1 MENATDSD
9 QQRSGNDEQGRL
21 AAFTSAAVA
30 LASEL
35 ELDALLQRIVDVARA
50 LIGAKYGAL
59 SVWQEGRIVRFVHDG
74 LTTETAE
81 RIGHPPV
88 GKGILGVVLRGG
100 KPVRSQDLGED
111 PRASGFPPDHP
122 HMRSFLG
129 VPIRHRGQVLG
140 DLYLSEKIGA
150 DEFSDEDEAMAVS
163 FAALAAVSI
172 DNAAMFSR
180 DHETV
185 ERLRELDRMRAD
197 FVAMV
202 SHELRNPIATM
213 RGYAILLRD
222 RPERF
227 SVKEH
232 RRFTEVIVDEADRL
246 STLVEDV
253 MDVARMEAGEFTYA
267 FYPYDPRALLEE
279 SIEEMRSVAPER
291 MLISEVPGDLPP
303 IRGDRDRMKQVVY
316 NLLSNAIRYS
326 SDGTSVTVSARA
338 EADTLV
344 VSIEDHGI
352 GIAPEDRPRLFQRF
366 ARVRKPGMEHVKGT
380 GLGLYIS
387 RQIVEAH
394 GGTIWVE
401 SQPRRGSTFSFSV
414 PASGPRPE

>member
-1 MENATDSD
+1 MEDATDSD
-9 QQRSGNDEQGRL
+9 EQHSENSDQGRL
-21 AAFTSAAVA
+21 AAFTAAAVA

-35 ELDALLQRIVDVARA
+35 ELDILLQRIVDVARA
-50 LIGAKYGAL
+50 LIGAQYGAL
-59 SVWQEGRIVRFVHDG
+59 SVWQDGRITRFVHNG
-74 LTTETAE
+74 LAPEIAE

-88 GKGILGVVLRGG
+88 GKGILGVVLRQG
-100 KPVRSQDLGED
+100 KPVRSTDLEAD
-111 PRASGFPPDHP
+111 KRSAGFPPDHP

-129 VPIRHRGQVLG
+129 VPIRHRGMVLG
-140 DLYLSEKIGA
+140 DLYLSDKLGA
-150 DEFSDEDEAMAVS
+150 EQFSEEDESMAVS

-180 DHETV
+180 EHETV

-202 SHELRNPIATM
+202 SHELRNPIATV

-227 SVKEH
+227 SPQEH
-232 RRFTEVIVDEADRL
+232 RRFTEVIVDESDRL

-267 FYPYDPRALLEE
+267 FYPYDPRALLKEA
-279 SIEEMRSVAPER
+279 IDEMRSLTPER
-291 MLISEVPGDLPP
+291 MLISEVPDDLPQV
-303 IRGDRDRMKQVVY
+303 RGDRDRMKQVVY
-316 NLLSNAIRYS
+316 NLLSNATRYS
-326 SDGTSVTVSARA
+326 SDGTSVTASARV

-344 VSIEDHGI
+344 VSVEDHGI

-387 RQIVEAH
+387 RQIIEAH

-401 SQPRRGSTFSFSV
+401 SQPRRGSTFSFAV
-414 PASGPRPE
+414 PMNGPRPE